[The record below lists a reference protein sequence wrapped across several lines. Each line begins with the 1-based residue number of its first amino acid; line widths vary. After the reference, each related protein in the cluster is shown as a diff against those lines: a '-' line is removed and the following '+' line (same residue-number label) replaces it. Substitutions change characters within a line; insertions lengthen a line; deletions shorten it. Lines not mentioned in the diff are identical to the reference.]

1 MPVTL
6 VDRTTRET
14 KIKALPNREA
24 KAVTHASI
32 SMLKAEKALS
42 ITFDS
47 GKESSDHETMSSTL
61 KADIYFAQPYQSWE
75 RGTNENING
84 LIRQFLPKSMRLDN
98 LCMLLVQSIE
108 DSLNNRPIKVL
119 RFRMP
124 LELKY
129 SFGCVALQC

>member
-75 RGTNENING
+75 RGTNENIN
-84 LIRQFLPKSMRLDN
+84 
-98 LCMLLVQSIE
+98 V
-108 DSLNNRPIKVL
+108 NRPGYIGGNFFESECMIRIYKINHYMSDRIVSI
-119 RFRMP
+119 RR
-124 LELKY
+124 
-129 SFGCVALQC
+129 QINN